1 MSRACTVLIA
11 CLLALFAPIATA
23 HTLSVSHVD
32 ITLPASG
39 AAVVEVDIALRDI
52 ALTFPLDSNR
62 DDVVTWGELSAIR
75 QPLND
80 WVIANVGLSTGAGDC
95 ALTPTGLATR
105 HYDDGGYATVQLS
118 ARCPST
124 ARLKVHYGL
133 LFDRDPQHRAL
144 ITVRQGNTVA
154 TAIARDD
161 LQTVAIDSESSN
173 AFADFVRE
181 GVHHILIG
189 YDHLAFLISLL
200 LTAAL
205 VRVGRHWQPVAQLR
219 DSLGHTLGIVT
230 AFTLAHSITLS
241 LAALGLVTPVSR
253 WVEASIALS
262 VLLAALNNVF
272 PVVNRR
278 LWVLGFS
285 FGLIHGFGFAGALG
299 ELGLPKGQRLLAL
312 VSFNLGVEIGQL
324 CVVALVL
331 PVLYLIRRQRWYPRI
346 AMPLLS
352 IAIALLAMYWLV
364 QRLGG

>member
-1 MSRACTVLIA
+1 MTR
-11 CLLALFAPIATA
+11 LLALLLATFATLAASPALA
-23 HTLSVSHVD
+23 HTLSVAHVD
-32 ITLPASG
+32 VTLPASG
-39 AAVVEVDIALRDI
+39 PARVEIDIALRDI
-52 ALTFPLDSNR
+52 ALTFPLDANR

-75 QPLND
+75 KPLTD
-80 WVIANVGLSTGAGDC
+80 WVRANVELSTSAGAC

-105 HYDDGGYATVQLS
+105 RYDDGGYATVQLS
-118 ARCPST
+118 AECPST
-124 ARLKVHYGL
+124 AHLKVHYGL

-144 ITVRQGNTVA
+144 ITVRQGQTVA

-161 LQTVAIDSESSN
+161 LQTVAVGSESSN
-173 AFADFVRE
+173 AFADFLRE
-181 GVHHILIG
+181 GIHHILIG

-205 VRVGRHWQPVAQLR
+205 VRVRTHWEPVRRLR

-230 AFTLAHSITLS
+230 AFTVAHSITLS
-241 LAALGLVTPVSR
+241 LAALGLVTPASR

-262 VLLAALNNVF
+262 VLLAALNNIF
-272 PVVNRR
+272 PVVDKR

-299 ELGLPKGQRLLAL
+299 ELGLPRGQRLVAL

-324 CVVALVL
+324 AVVALVL
-331 PVLYLIRRQRWYPRI
+331 PVLYLIRRQRWYPRL

-352 IAIALLAMYWLV
+352 IAIAVLASYWLV
-364 QRLGG
+364 QRLSG